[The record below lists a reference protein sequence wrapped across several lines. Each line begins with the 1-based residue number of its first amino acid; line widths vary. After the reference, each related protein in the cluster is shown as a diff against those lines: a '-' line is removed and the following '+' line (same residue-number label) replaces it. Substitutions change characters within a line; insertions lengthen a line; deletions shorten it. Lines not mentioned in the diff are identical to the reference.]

1 MGSSR
6 FEFPVRGLMILVF
19 CLFRWNISLA
29 IFLKEKK
36 LLLVFILTTIWVR
49 ISKMKNVPSIFL
61 IRRLFLSGTAVAA
74 AQLSLL
80 AGAERVE
87 GCLLGHGERTGNVD
101 LITMAL
107 NQFTQGIS
115 PRLDFRN
122 LPAILNTVEECT
134 GLPVN
139 PRLPYSGKLAF
150 TAFSGSHQ
158 DAIRKGFQAQ
168 KKRHEEN
175 RFKGEPQLWSIPY
188 LPFDPNGEH
197 FLTF

>member
-1 MGSSR
+1 MEYFSRNISEREKVIISLHPHNDMGTCSEMGSKRS
-6 FEFPVRGLMILVF
+6 VF
-19 CLFRWNISLA
+19 SYTSFV
-29 IFLKEKK
+29 FL
-36 LLLVFILTTIWVR
+36 
-49 ISKMKNVPSIFL
+49 P
-61 IRRLFLSGTAVAA
+61 GTAVAA
-74 AQLSLL
+74 TQLGLL

-115 PRLDFRN
+115 PRLNFNN
-122 LPAILNTVEECT
+122 LPDILNLVEECT

-175 RFKGEPQLWSIPY
+175 RLKGEPQIWSIPY
-188 LPFDPNGEH
+188 LPFDPNGKSKYVA
-197 FLTF
+197 